1 MVYFVSWLAFLYLN
15 GVGWKFTSFSLRY
28 VSVNFETS
36 IQLVDDVFLGLHH
49 TVHHPDSVLSH
60 LGRMHPNSECP
71 LMVGLSLMNMRCKQR
86 SEYISG
92 PAYTCTVTAT
102 LEFGHKG

>member
-1 MVYFVSWLAFLYLN
+1 MVLY
-15 GVGWKFTSFSLRY
+15 GWGGWKFTSFSLQY

-60 LGRMHPNSECP
+60 LGKVRLNVLLIP
-71 LMVGLSLMNMRCKQR
+71 LRVGLILMNMRCKQR

-92 PAYTCTVTAT
+92 PALAQS
-102 LEFGHKG
+102 LPL